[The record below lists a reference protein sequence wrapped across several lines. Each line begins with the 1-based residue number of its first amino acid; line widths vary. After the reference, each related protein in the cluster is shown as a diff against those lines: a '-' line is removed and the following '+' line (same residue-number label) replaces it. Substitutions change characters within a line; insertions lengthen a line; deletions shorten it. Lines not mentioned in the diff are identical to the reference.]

1 MHFYVGVQFGG
12 EHMEGRRWFAEN
24 WYNIVTGLISLI
36 VVIVTGTM
44 VLMTR
49 PIPDLWGTIVVAVIA
64 FFFGAQ
70 VPRPF
75 AQRMNEISA
84 TAQVIKD
91 VQRSTGE
98 HDNVS

>member
-12 EHMEGRRWFAEN
+12 KHLEARRWFAEN
-24 WYNIVTGLISLI
+24 WYNIVTGLISLFVI
-36 VVIVTGTM
+36 IVTGMM
-44 VLMTR
+44 VLLEN
-49 PIPDLWGTIVVAVIA
+49 PVPDLWGAIVMAVIG

-98 HDNVS
+98 HNNVS